1 MKKIFLSAG
10 LGLSVLAAPAA
21 AQDKPS
27 LAFFV
32 NGTLGD
38 KSFFDSAQ
46 RGMDRL
52 ANDLGFETR
61 TVEAGFDPTRW
72 ESGMIDLADSGDY
85 DIIIT
90 GTFSMA
96 SYVEQMAQEFPEIN
110 FIFFDGIVNYAE
122 CGCENVHSILFKQNE
137 ASYLAGAL
145 AGSLTTAGGDALNA
159 EETIGF
165 VGGMDIPVINDFLFG
180 YKAGAES
187 VLPDVNVLSQYANN
201 FGDPAIGKEMAL
213 AQYSQNADI
222 VFQVA
227 GGTGQGVLEAAADE
241 GRLAIGVD
249 SDQAAIYAESNPE
262 IANRIVTSVLKNV
275 DNALVNAMER
285 YLAGEEIFGKAEAQ
299 GLKTGGVGL
308 AINDVTKK
316 YVTQET
322 LDMIDDLTSKIV
334 AGSIEVP
341 TAF

>member
-1 MKKIFLSAG
+1 MKSIFLSAG
-10 LGLSVLAAPAA
+10 LGLAVVTAPAA
-21 AQDKPS
+21 AMDKPAV
-27 LAFFV
+27 AFFV

-52 ANDLGFETR
+52 ASDLGLETR

-72 ESGMIDLADSGDY
+72 ESGMIDLADSGEY

-90 GTFSMA
+90 GTFTMV
-96 SYVEQMAQEFPEIN
+96 SYVEQMAQEFPEIK
-110 FIFFDGIVNYAE
+110 FILFDGIVDYAK
-122 CGCENVHSILFKQNE
+122 CGCENVHSLLFKQNE

-145 AGSLTTAGGDALNA
+145 AGTLTTTDSDGLNP

-165 VGGMDIPVINDFLFG
+165 VGGMDIPVINDFLVG
-180 YKAGAES
+180 YQAGAQS
-187 VLPDVNVLSQYANN
+187 VLPDVNILSQYANN

-249 SDQAAIYAESNPE
+249 SDQAAIFMESNPE
-262 IANRIVTSVLKNV
+262 IANRIVTSVMKNV
-275 DNALVNAMER
+275 DNALVSAMER
-285 YLAGEEIFGKAEAQ
+285 HLKGENIFGFPEAQ
-299 GLKTGGVGL
+299 GLETGGVGL
-308 AINDVTKK
+308 AINDITKK
-316 YVTQET
+316 YVSEDT
-322 LDMIDDLTSKIV
+322 LDMLDELSAKIV
-334 AGSIEVP
+334 DGSIEVP